1 MKLLSIVLSLLLLT
15 GCAAVAPT
23 PAAPQATPDTTV
35 EQPAAPAAQTTVDTV
50 VNPPTAEEPLTKE
63 AAEAIALAHA
73 GFAADQV
80 TGLHTNYEIDDGVPR
95 FEVEFHQGRM
105 EYDYEIHAETGEI
118 LSFSM
123 DD

>member
-1 MKLLSIVLSLLLLT
+1 MKWLSVLFCLLLLT
-15 GCAAVAPT
+15 GCMAPPSQP
-23 PAAPQATPDTTV
+23 PAETTERRPDAPVVQTNTV
-35 EQPAAPAAQTTVDTV
+35 ETV
-50 VNPPTAEEPLTKE
+50 VNPPAVVEPLTKE

-73 GFAADQV
+73 GFTAEQV
-80 TGLHTNYEIDDGVPR
+80 TGLHTNYEIDDTIPQ
-95 FEVEFHQGRM
+95 FDVEFHVGRV